1 VSSTTTIAP
10 PTLGRATPMSRSGAL
25 LQRVRAW
32 SYYSTADAANRRDL
46 RVDLLRGFCIFAM
59 VVDHFGGDSWLYA
72 ITGGNRFY
80 VSAAEGFIFISG
92 FVMGQAYR
100 SKRDRSGLPAAM
112 SEALRRART
121 LYLATVTLTLIFSI
135 LYLYTDIALWT
146 GRDFGLGIDSLQEIA
161 VASLTLHYTYHGT
174 DILAMYTLLLL
185 VAPLVL
191 LMLSVGKWYWV
202 LIPSWLLW
210 LAYQVYPEEASIPWY
225 IRHGENFP
233 LAAWQVLFI
242 TGDVLGFHRQAL
254 TMWLHRFR
262 RLRVVLVALGVAITL
277 ALVSLAWGADKGSQF
292 AFFDIDPN
300 VLDESFF
307 KVPLRPG
314 RIVAFLS
321 VAIVG
326 YTTATYLWV
335 PMRRVLGWLMLPLG
349 QAALYSYIVHFFLL
363 LLVFNFAPLLAS
375 LPWEPSEDVFTPVLQ
390 IAVVL
395 LLWVLVRKRV
405 LFGII
410 PN

>member
-1 VSSTTTIAP
+1 MSSTTIAP
-10 PTLGRATPMSRSGAL
+10 PIPGTATPTARGEAF
-25 LQRVRAW
+25 LQRIRAW
-32 SYYSTADAANRRDL
+32 SYFGTADAANRRDL

-100 SKRDRSGLPAAM
+100 NKRDRAGLPAAM
-112 SEALRRART
+112 AEALRRART
-121 LYLATVTLTLIFSI
+121 LYLATVTLTVIFSI
-135 LYLYTDIALWT
+135 LYLYTDIVLWT
-146 GRDFGLGIDSLQEIA
+146 GRDFGLGIDSLQEIV

-191 LMLSVGKWYWV
+191 LLLSAGEWYLV

-233 LAAWQVLFI
+233 LAAWQVLFV
-242 TGDVLGFHRQAL
+242 TGQVLGFYREAL
-254 TMWLHRFR
+254 TTWLRRFR
-262 RLRVVLVALGVAITL
+262 RLQIVVVALGVAITL
-277 ALVSLAWGADKGSQF
+277 ALVSLAWGADKGVQF

-314 RIVAFLS
+314 RVVAFLS

-326 YTTATYLWV
+326 YTAATYLWV
-335 PMRRVLGWLMLPLG
+335 PIRRVLGWLMLPLG
-349 QAALYSYIVHFFLL
+349 QAALYSYIVHFFLI
-363 LLVFNFAPLLAS
+363 LLVFNLTPLFAS
-375 LPWEPSEDVFTPVLQ
+375 LPWEPSETVFTPILQ
-390 IAVVL
+390 IVVVL

-405 LFGII
+405 LLGII

>member
-1 VSSTTTIAP
+1 MTSTTIAP
-10 PTLGRATPMSRSGAL
+10 PIAERPRRVAQGVSLLERIRAL
-25 LQRVRAW
+25 
-32 SYYSTADAANRRDL
+32 SYYHTADALARRDL

-112 SEALRRART
+112 AEALGRART
-121 LYLATVTLTLIFSI
+121 LYLATVALTLIFSI

-210 LAYQVYPEEASIPWY
+210 LTYQVYPEEASIPWY

-254 TMWLHRFR
+254 TTWLHRFR
-262 RLRVVLVALGVAITL
+262 RLRVVVVALGVAITL

-335 PMRRVLGWLMLPLG
+335 P
-349 QAALYSYIVHFFLL
+349 
-363 LLVFNFAPLLAS
+363 
-375 LPWEPSEDVFTPVLQ
+375 
-390 IAVVL
+390 
-395 LLWVLVRKRV
+395 
-405 LFGII
+405 
-410 PN
+410 